1 LPRGEGPEKKR
12 GESTMAKRMLFTL
25 GLAVVLGASTWAGA
39 QTAATAFEGKELL
52 PPSAK
57 AGECYARVFVPPTYR
72 VVTEEMLKRQGSE
85 RLEIIPA
92 QFKWVEEE
100 IMAKGP
106 AERLEIVPATY
117 GWVEE
122 TVMVKAESSRIEEIP
137 AVYETVTERVV
148 DSPARTVWK
157 KGRGPMER
165 VDDGTGEIMC
175 LVEIPATYKI
185 VSKRVLVSSANTRE
199 VMIPPEHKTVRWQVM
214 KTPPTTRK
222 IEIPA
227 EYATVRVRKLV
238 SPAQIKK
245 IPIPAE
251 YQQVTRQEI
260 VTEGRMAWRRI
271 MCETN
276 ITSDVVVRI
285 QQALSN
291 AGHNPGPIDGVI
303 GKETSEAVREYQ
315 KAKGLAVGNLT
326 YETINSLGVRIT
338 SPSSS

>member
-1 LPRGEGPEKKR
+1 MPRSEGLERKGGVNK
-12 GESTMAKRMLFTL
+12 MAKRILFTL
-25 GLAVVLGASTWAGA
+25 GLATVLGISTWAGA
-39 QTAATAFEGKELL
+39 ETAARAFEGKELL

-72 VVTEEMLKRQGSE
+72 VVTDQMLKRQGSE

-92 QFKWVEEE
+92 KFKWVEEE
-100 IMAKGP
+100 IMVKGP

-122 TVMVKAESSRIEEIP
+122 TVMVKAESSRVEEIP
-137 AVYETVTERVV
+137 AVYDTVTERVV

-175 LVEIPATYKI
+175 LVEIPATYKT
-185 VSKRVLVSSANTRE
+185 VSKRVLVNPAKTRE
-199 VMIPPEHKTVRWQVM
+199 VMIPAEYKTVRRQVM
-214 KTPPTTRK
+214 QTPPTTRK
-222 IEIPA
+222 IEIPS
-227 EYATVRVRKLV
+227 EYATVRVRNLV
-238 SPAQIKK
+238 SPARIKK

-285 QQALSN
+285 QRALMN

-303 GKETSEAVREYQ
+303 GKETKTAVRAYQ

-326 YETINSLGVRIT
+326 YETIDRLGVKLK
-338 SPSSS
+338 SPSS